1 MPTGSVS
8 TPGNPLPV
16 ASAPTK
22 SSPTPQTVAAAP
34 PPPPLGQPSGSP
46 KGAGKLTLEVDFPY
60 AWYYAAILRK
70 VGERWDDKALPGQ
83 QPTVVFEIGRDGQ
96 VNMNTI
102 AVEKS
107 SGNPLYDRAAVR
119 AIQDANP
126 FPPLPDDFKNP
137 LLRVHL
143 GFLYSRG

>member
-1 MPTGSVS
+1 MLPTASAS
-8 TPGNPLPV
+8 TPSAVATTPAKSTNP
-16 ASAPTK
+16 AP
-22 SSPTPQTVAAAP
+22 QAMAAP
-34 PPPPLGQPSGSP
+34 PQPLGRPDGSP

-70 VGERWDDKALPGQ
+70 IGERWDDKALPGQ
-83 QPTVVFEIGRDGQ
+83 QPTVVFEIARDGQ
-96 VNMNTI
+96 VNMTTI

-107 SGNPLYDRAAVR
+107 SGNPLYDRAALR
-119 AIQDANP
+119 AIQDASP
-126 FPPLPDDFKNP
+126 FPPLPDDFKKA